1 MKVLVDTCIWS
12 EALRHKKNKIP
23 SRNTSEL
30 IELIKEARVEIIGAI
45 RQEILSGIKS
55 KQQFEK
61 LREQLKEFYD
71 VEVTTIDYEKKREFA
86 LENHQGNSLILLTQ
100 IVKGHNLQATRLF
113 LDVCNSCPYHE
124 LCLLPTGNVHKA
136 LCDDTIEH
144 YRWDLL
150 LVLQCLC

>member
-71 VEVTTIDYEKKREFA
+71 VEVTTIDYEKA
-86 LENHQGNSLILLTQ
+86 AENFNMLRSKGIQGSNTDFLLCAVAEKLQ
-100 IVKGHNLQATRLF
+100 IPIYTTDKDF
-113 LDVCNSCPYHE
+113 LKFKKY
-124 LCLLPTGNVHKA
+124 LPIQLYTP
-136 LCDDTIEH
+136 
-144 YRWDLL
+144 RS
-150 LVLQCLC
+150 